1 MAAVVHSLVRV
12 RARRNSRSPHDG
24 FWRYVFSMTVGVR
37 TPAVAGAF
45 YPAGRDAL
53 LDAVHQALAAV
64 DPLGPVPK
72 ALIVPHAGYVYS
84 GLVAAS
90 AYGEIAAA
98 KETIR
103 RVVMMGPSHRD
114 RIDGFAVAGWASFR
128 TPLGDVAVDRVVVEE
143 LLALPKVRE
152 LNTPHRHEHC
162 LEVQLPFLQEVLEDF
177 TIVPILA
184 GDATADEVA
193 AVLDAVW
200 GGPET
205 LIVISSDLSHYHS
218 PEAARELDAATSRA
232 IEMLDPA
239 AIGFEQACG
248 RVPITGLLTVARRRG
263 LQART
268 LDLRNSGD
276 TAGPSAEVVGYGA
289 YAFV

>member
-1 MAAVVHSLVRV
+1 MHSFVRV
-12 RARRNSRSPHDG
+12 SAHRNSRSPYEG
-24 FWRYVFSMTVGVR
+24 LWRYGFSMTAEVR
-37 TPAVAGAF
+37 TPAVAGIF
-45 YPAGRDAL
+45 YPAERDAL
-53 LDAVHQALAAV
+53 LDTVHQALAAA

-84 GLVAAS
+84 GPVAAS

-98 KETIR
+98 RGTIR
-103 RVVMMGPSHRD
+103 RVVMMGPSHRA
-114 RIDGFAVAGWASFR
+114 RIGGFAVGSWASFR
-128 TPLGDVAVDRVVVEE
+128 TPLGDVVVDQAAVGE
-143 LLALPKVRE
+143 LLALPMVHE
-152 LNTPHRHEHC
+152 LDAPHQHEHC

-184 GDATADEVA
+184 GDAMADEVA
-193 AVLDAVW
+193 VVLDAVW

-218 PEAARELDAATSRA
+218 PETARELDAATSKA